1 MNANETLNRVMVAL
15 GIKAEAPAVEV
26 NLASLK
32 TMDGQATF
40 DAETFEVG
48 SAIFVITPDGKIPA
62 PQGEYEMED
71 GTVISVDD
79 KGYIIEIAS
88 KDEEVKEEVPTVEEV
103 MPEAMQNEPMKEQIV
118 EEMAKPKKLTETTT
132 KTTEF
137 SAEISEIREEL
148 NALKLK
154 LSSVSEERDELK
166 SRLASEEAPRSFH
179 SPESSP
185 AHSIKFKIGE
195 KRAESV
201 TDRVFK
207 QLFK

>member
-15 GIKAEAPAVEV
+15 GIKAEAPAIEV
-26 NLASLK
+26 SLASMK
-32 TMDGQATF
+32 TMDGQAIF

-48 SAIFVITPDGKIPA
+48 SAIFVVTEDGKIPA
-62 PQGEYEMED
+62 PMGEYEMED
-71 GTVISVDD
+71 GTIVSVDD

-88 KDEEVKEEVPTVEEV
+88 KEAEVKEEIVEEV
-103 MPEAMQNEPMKEQIV
+103 IAEDMPMKEQIV
-118 EEMAKPKKLTETTT
+118 EEMAKPKKLTETMI

-154 LSSVSEERDELK
+154 LSSAIEERDELK

-179 SPESSP
+179 SPESAP
-185 AHSIKFKIGE
+185 AHSVKFKIGE
-195 KRAESV
+195 KRAETV
-201 TDRVFK
+201 TDRVFN

>member
-26 NLASLK
+26 NLAQLK

-40 DAETFEVG
+40 DAESFEVG
-48 SAIFVITPDGKIPA
+48 SAIFVVTEDGKIPA
-62 PQGEYEMED
+62 PMGEYAMED
-71 GTVISVDD
+71 GTIVKVDD
-79 KGYIIEIAS
+79 KGYIVEIS
-88 KDEEVKEEVPTVEEV
+88 TKEEEV
-103 MPEAMQNEPMKEQIV
+103 MEEPIIEEVMQDEPMKEQIV

-132 KTTEF
+132 KVSEF
-137 SAEISEIREEL
+137 SAELSEIREEL
-148 NALKLK
+148 NALKMK
-154 LSSVSEERDELK
+154 LSSVTEERDELV
-166 SRLASEEAPRSFH
+166 SRLASEESPRSFH
-179 SPESSP
+179 SPEATP
-185 AHSIKFKIGE
+185 VNSIKFKIGE

>member
-88 KDEEVKEEVPTVEEV
+88 KEEEVKEEMPMVEEV
-103 MPEAMQNEPMKEQIV
+103 VAEDMPMKEQIV

-179 SPESSP
+179 SPESTP

>member
-15 GIKAEAPAVEV
+15 GIKSEAPAVEV

-32 TMDGQATF
+32 TEDGQATF

-48 SAIFVITPDGKIPA
+48 SAIFVVTVDGKIPA
-62 PQGEYEMED
+62 PQGEYAMED
-71 GTVISVDD
+71 GTIISVDD
-79 KGYIIEIAS
+79 KGYIIEIS
-88 KDEEVKEEVPTVEEV
+88 TKEEEMPEAPEAPEAT

-132 KTTEF
+132 KVSEF
-137 SAEISEIREEL
+137 SAELSEIREEL
-148 NALKLK
+148 NALKMK
-154 LSSVSEERDELK
+154 LSSVTEERDELV

-179 SPESSP
+179 SPESTP
-185 AHSIKFKIGE
+185 VNSIKFKIGE
-195 KRAESV
+195 KRNETVA
-201 TDRVFK
+201 DRVFN

>member
-26 NLASLK
+26 NLAQLK

-40 DAETFEVG
+40 DAESFEVG
-48 SAIFVITPDGKIPA
+48 SAIFVVTEDGKIPA
-62 PQGEYEMED
+62 PMGEYAMED
-71 GTVISVDD
+71 GTIVKVDD
-79 KGYIIEIAS
+79 KGYIVEIS
-88 KDEEVKEEVPTVEEV
+88 TKEEEV
-103 MPEAMQNEPMKEQIV
+103 MEEPIIEEVMQDEPMKEQIV

-132 KTTEF
+132 KVSEF

-148 NALKLK
+148 NALKMK
-154 LSSVSEERDELK
+154 LSSVTEERDELV

-179 SPESSP
+179 TPEATP
-185 AHSIKFKIGE
+185 VNSIKFKIGE

-201 TDRVFK
+201 TDRVFN

>member
-15 GIKAEAPAVEV
+15 GIKSEAPAVEV
-26 NLASLK
+26 NLASMK

-40 DAETFEVG
+40 DAESFEVG
-48 SAIFVITPDGKIPA
+48 SAIFVVTEDGKIPA
-62 PQGEYEMED
+62 PQGEYAMED
-71 GTVISVDD
+71 GTIVKVDD
-79 KGYIIEIAS
+79 KGYIVEIS
-88 KDEEVKEEVPTVEEV
+88 TKEEEAPEAIVEETV
-103 MPEAMQNEPMKEQIV
+103 MEDAPMKEQIV

-132 KTTEF
+132 KVSEF

-148 NALKLK
+148 NALKMK
-154 LSSVSEERDELK
+154 LSSVTEERDELV

-179 SPESSP
+179 SPEANP
-185 AHSIKFKIGE
+185 VNSIKFKIGE

-201 TDRVFK
+201 TDRVFN

>member
-15 GIKAEAPAVEV
+15 GIKAEAPSVEV
-26 NLASLK
+26 NLASMK

-40 DAETFEVG
+40 DAESFEVG
-48 SAIFVITPDGKIPA
+48 SAIFVVTEDGKIPA
-62 PQGEYEMED
+62 PMGEYAMED
-71 GTVISVDD
+71 GTIVKVDD
-79 KGYIIEIAS
+79 KGYIVEIS
-88 KDEEVKEEVPTVEEV
+88 TKEEEAPEAIVEETV
-103 MPEAMQNEPMKEQIV
+103 MEDAPMKEQIV

-148 NALKLK
+148 NSLKLK
-154 LSSVSEERDELK
+154 LSSAIEERDELK

-179 SPESSP
+179 SPESAP

>member
-15 GIKAEAPAVEV
+15 GIKAETPSVEV

-32 TMDGQATF
+32 TADGQATF

-48 SAIFVITPDGKIPA
+48 SAIFVVTEDGKIPA

-71 GTVISVDD
+71 GTVVSVDD
-79 KGYIIEIAS
+79 KGYISEIAT
-88 KDEEVKEEVPTVEEV
+88 KEEE

-137 SAEISEIREEL
+137 SAELSAIREEL
-148 NALKLK
+148 NSLKLK
-154 LSSVSEERDELK
+154 LSSVTEERDELV

-179 SPESSP
+179 SPESTP
-185 AHSIKFKIGE
+185 LNSIKFKIGE
-195 KRAESV
+195 RRAETV
-201 TDRVFK
+201 TDRVFN

>member
-15 GIKAEAPAVEV
+15 GIKSEAPTVEV

-32 TMDGQATF
+32 TEDGSAMF
-40 DAETFEVG
+40 DAESFEVG
-48 SAIFVITPDGKIPA
+48 SAIFVVTEDGKIPA
-62 PQGEYEMED
+62 PQGEYAMED
-71 GTVISVDD
+71 GTIVKVDD
-79 KGYIIEIAS
+79 KGYIVEIAT
-88 KDEEVKEEVPTVEEV
+88 KEEE
-103 MPEAMQNEPMKEQIV
+103 MPEAPEAVVEETVMEDAPMKEQIV

-137 SAEISEIREEL
+137 SAELSEIREEL
-148 NALKLK
+148 NALKMK
-154 LSSVSEERDELK
+154 FSSVSEERDELK

-179 SPESSP
+179 SPEAIP

-195 KRAESV
+195 KRAETV
-201 TDRVFK
+201 TDRVFN

>member
-26 NLASLK
+26 NLASMK

-40 DAETFEVG
+40 DAESFEVG
-48 SAIFVITPDGKIPA
+48 SAIFVVTEDGKIPA
-62 PQGEYEMED
+62 PQGEYAMED
-71 GTVISVDD
+71 GTIVKVDD
-79 KGYIIEIAS
+79 KGYIVEIS
-88 KDEEVKEEVPTVEEV
+88 TKEEEV
-103 MPEAMQNEPMKEQIV
+103 MEEPIIEEVMQDEPMKEQIV

-132 KTTEF
+132 KVSEF

-148 NALKLK
+148 NALKMK
-154 LSSVSEERDELK
+154 LSSVTEERDELV

-179 SPESSP
+179 SPEANP
-185 AHSIKFKIGE
+185 VNSIKFKIGE
-195 KRAESV
+195 KRNETV
-201 TDRVFK
+201 TDRVFN

>member
-15 GIKAEAPAVEV
+15 GIKAEAPAIEV
-26 NLASLK
+26 SLASMK
-32 TMDGQATF
+32 TMDGQAIF

-48 SAIFVITPDGKIPA
+48 SAIFVVTEDGKIPA
-62 PQGEYEMED
+62 PMGEYEMED
-71 GTVISVDD
+71 GTIVSVDD
-79 KGYIIEIAS
+79 KGYIVEIAS
-88 KDEEVKEEVPTVEEV
+88 KEAEVKEEIVEEV
-103 MPEAMQNEPMKEQIV
+103 IAEDMPMKEEIV
-118 EEMAKPKKLTETTT
+118 EEMAKPKKLTETMI

-166 SRLASEEAPRSFH
+166 SRLAIEEAPRSFH
-179 SPESSP
+179 SPESTP
-185 AHSIKFKIGE
+185 AHSVKFKIGE
-195 KRAESV
+195 KRAETV
-201 TDRVFK
+201 TDRVFN

>member
-15 GIKAEAPAVEV
+15 GIKAEAPAIEV
-26 NLASLK
+26 SLASMK
-32 TMDGQATF
+32 TMDGQAIF
-40 DAETFEVG
+40 DAESFEVG
-48 SAIFVITPDGKIPA
+48 SAIFVVTEDGKIPA
-62 PQGEYEMED
+62 PMGEYEMED
-71 GTVISVDD
+71 GTIVSVDD
-79 KGYIIEIAS
+79 KGYIVEIAS
-88 KDEEVKEEVPTVEEV
+88 KEGEVKEEIVEEV
-103 MPEAMQNEPMKEQIV
+103 IAEDMPMKEAIV
-118 EEMAKPKKLTETTT
+118 EEMAKPKKLTETMI

-179 SPESSP
+179 SPESAP
-185 AHSIKFKIGE
+185 AHSVKFKIGE
-195 KRAESV
+195 KRAETV
-201 TDRVFK
+201 TDRVFN

>member
-26 NLASLK
+26 NLASMK
-32 TMDGQATF
+32 TMDGQAIF

-48 SAIFVITPDGKIPA
+48 SAIFVVTEDGKIPA
-62 PQGEYEMED
+62 PMGEYEMED

-88 KDEEVKEEVPTVEEV
+88 KEEEVKEEMPMVEEV
-103 MPEAMQNEPMKEQIV
+103 VAEDMPMKEQIV